1 MAFLEMYLNGEW
13 KNLSSFGTVSSV
25 DIQSSSSAISVTG
38 SPITSVGIINLSFNP
53 SAIRLDQFAVPTS
66 NLDINNK
73 NLINVATPTLSHHAT
88 NKSYVDSKTWTSS
101 SITDF
106 STSVTSIAKL
116 ITLDQFAVPM
126 ASLSM
131 NNYRITSV
139 SDPVNPQDVATK
151 AFVQASIPTISVTGA
166 VIGTINSQG
175 VINTSLSQYIPISG
189 SFINFNWPDMGSY
202 SSPYSLYNYLPN
214 ADPAPIFNISSQ
226 TGSGATNSLRRW
238 SMQFSQGSATSIGY
252 EFALSFYHSLIVGD
266 HTVTPLRIVYSI
278 PDDQPRMYL
287 KAILDMY
294 NYKIVNVPNPT
305 ASDHAANKG
314 YIDSKTWTS
323 SSITDFSTASTTA
336 AKTISLDQ
344 FAIPA
349 ATLNLNNKNIAN
361 LATPTLS
368 NHAADKY
375 YVDSRRI
382 SDFNSPI
389 TDISMNTNKIINLA
403 SPTLSGDA
411 VNKNYV
417 DTRSVNELAA
427 PISAFSMNNN
437 RITSVAN
444 PISAGDVAT
453 KNYVDSSIG
462 TAGGVTWISYT
473 PTITCPTTNPTL
485 PSASNVF
492 YNCQYT
498 VVGKTMFIRFYLGLN
513 ATGTKGSGLYLFSIP
528 SGYTIDSSIY
538 FYDQD
543 IITRNA
549 SITGSLSTDGY
560 WSHFWQSQVGVGVV
574 SQGSGYTT
582 DVKVSPVYAQGN
594 NKLCLFSAFMATTG
608 IGFLMRNCYI
618 NSDYFMF
625 TGDMPAV
632 YKFNATI
639 KIV

>member
-106 STSVTSIAKL
+106 STAVTSTAKL

-189 SFINFNWPDMGSY
+189 SFINFNWPDLSSY
-202 SSPYSLYNYLPN
+202 GSPYSLYNYLPN

-252 EFALSFYHSLIVGD
+252 EFALSFYHSLIAGD
-266 HTVTPLRIVYSI
+266 HTVTPLKIVYSI

-323 SSITDFSTASTTA
+323 TSITDFFIATTTA
-336 AKTISLDQ
+336 AKSISLDQ
-344 FAIPA
+344 FVVPTANINLNSNKITGLA
-349 ATLNLNNKNIAN
+349 APTLSTDAASKGYVDYTVGNGVLPITLTGDVTGSGNTNSTITTTLNKRLDQIAAPTSSVSLNSQKITS

-368 NHAADKY
+368 TDAANKSY
-375 YVDSRRI
+375 IDSR
-382 SDFNSPI
+382 
-389 TDISMNTNKIINLA
+389 TINDL
-403 SPTLSGDA
+403 T
-411 VNKNYV
+411 
-417 DTRSVNELAA
+417 A

-453 KNYVDSSIG
+453 KSYVDANANTLKVSTAIRG
-462 TAGGVTWISYT
+462 TEIQLENIKVSVKAHPSNIALYVGAVSGTLPT
-473 PTITCPTTNPTL
+473 TITRVYNTPG
-485 PSASNVF
+485 NVF
-492 YNCQYT
+492 
-498 VVGKTMFIRFYLGLN
+498 
-513 ATGTKGSGLYLFSIP
+513 GSGSV
-528 SGYTIDSSIY
+528 Y
-538 FYDQD
+538 F
-543 IITRNA
+543 T
-549 SITGSLSTDGY
+549 
-560 WSHFWQSQVGVGVV
+560 
-574 SQGSGYTT
+574 
-582 DVKVSPVYAQGN
+582 
-594 NKLCLFSAFMATTG
+594 ATTTIAAPFPNDNLTQDG
-608 IGFLMRNCYI
+608 GMYVYHIMHNTDTTGKLYRVTIHLGFISSNLIGLI
-618 NSDYFMF
+618 LE
-625 TGDMPAV
+625 
-632 YKFNATI
+632 KLI
-639 KIV
+639 

>member
-349 ATLNLNNKNIAN
+349 ANLNLNNKNITN

-453 KNYVDSSIG
+453 KNYVDAKPDPASIYYCRYAENSTFNFLNQNSWVTIDFVNWFTSSRNKDASFISFDGGGTFTVTSTGLYKIDVAGRVNDGG
-462 TAGGVTWISYT
+462 TASVSSTA
-473 PTITCPTTNPTL
+473 
-485 PSASNVF
+485 ASVF
-492 YNCQYT
+492 RN
-498 VVGKTMFIRFYLGLN
+498 N
-513 ATGTKGSGLYLFSIP
+513 AIVLENWTAV
-528 SGYTIDSSIY
+528 DSSVRRNFGVSCLVSINAN
-538 FYDQD
+538 D
-543 IITRNA
+543 II
-549 SITGSLSTDGY
+549 
-560 WSHFWQSQVGVGVV
+560 H
-574 SQGSGYTT
+574 
-582 DVKVSPVYAQGN
+582 
-594 NKLCLFSAFMATTG
+594 
-608 IGFLMRNCYI
+608 
-618 NSDYFMF
+618 
-625 TGDMPAV
+625 
-632 YKFNATI
+632 I
-639 KIV
+639 KIMQLGSSTNLSVAHITLSIIKLT